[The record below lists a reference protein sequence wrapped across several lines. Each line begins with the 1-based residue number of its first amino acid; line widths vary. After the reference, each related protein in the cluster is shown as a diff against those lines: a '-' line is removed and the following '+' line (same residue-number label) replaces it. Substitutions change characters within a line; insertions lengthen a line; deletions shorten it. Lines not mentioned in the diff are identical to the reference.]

1 MGRIRDELRRAMALI
16 KMRGDDRGQKLAE
29 HLCEEAP
36 AERPYV
42 RRDDDRRHDLVARP
56 AWHARQPARSG
67 T

>member
-1 MGRIRDELRRAMALI
+1 MALI